1 MEESQF
7 AEWLALYFPGITLRV
22 TETYNDEKRLP
33 SYLFRRFLRKDFSV
47 DGKWE
52 TLSINNSLVA
62 ADIIAMDSSI
72 PLKKRPALGRATGD
86 IPKMG
91 LELAIREKQ
100 LTELNTL
107 IALGRN
113 TQAIAKLF
121 ADVPLVIGGQYERLE
136 AMFLEGLST
145 GLVVVED
152 IETVGTGV
160 RLDYG
165 FLAANKFESTTVW
178 TNPAST
184 PITDMT
190 PLLEKAELDGN
201 VITTVLMDLTTFNNF
216 SKTTEVKGIYA
227 AAFGIFGATVP
238 TPTLQQVNTAMTA
251 RYGFVIEI
259 VNRSVRV
266 QRNGINTAYKPW
278 KAGSVVFLTTE
289 DVGSYVYARLAE
301 QDSPVAGVAYQT
313 VEDFILVSKFRLNRP
328 SLAEITN
335 SQSRVVPVIDGVDSI
350 YLLDSTQT
358 NG

>member
-22 TETYNDEKRLP
+22 TETYNGENRVP

-62 ADIIAMDSSI
+62 ADVIAMDSSI
-72 PLKKRPALGRATGD
+72 PLKKRPSLGRASGD

-152 IETVGTGV
+152 TETVGTGI
-160 RLDYG
+160 RLNYG
-165 FLAANKFESTTVW
+165 YLAENKFESTTVW
-178 TNPAST
+178 SNPAST
-184 PITDMT
+184 PISDII

-201 VITTVLMDLTTFNNF
+201 VITTVMMDQTTFNNLA
-216 SKTTEVKGIYA
+216 KTAEVKAIYA

-238 TPTLQQVNTAMTA
+238 EPTLTQVNQAMTQ
-251 RYGFVIEI
+251 RYGFTIEV

-266 QRNGINTAYKPW
+266 QRNGVNTAYKPW